1 MSHTD
6 RQPYEPPR
14 VTRVKLE
21 DKQVVAQGPCKA
33 DVDDIGR
40 CGQVFED
47 EFGQPIKNIPA
58 FDISPS

>member
-1 MSHTD
+1 MSEST
-6 RQPYEPPR
+6 RQPYESPR

-33 DVDDIGR
+33 SVDDLVS
-40 CGQVFED
+40 CGQQLTD
-47 EFGQPIKNIPA
+47 EFGQPIKNVPA